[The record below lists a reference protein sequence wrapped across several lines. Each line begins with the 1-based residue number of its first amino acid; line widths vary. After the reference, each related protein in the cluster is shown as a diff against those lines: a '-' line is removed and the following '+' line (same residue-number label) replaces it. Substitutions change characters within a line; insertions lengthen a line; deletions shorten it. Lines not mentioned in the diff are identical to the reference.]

1 VTALDDHGAGHADP
15 LRPRHPVAETWE
27 WQRNGNCRN
36 LDSSVFFHPDGE
48 RGFARADRVARAKR
62 VCMSCP
68 VIVEC
73 RHHALTAEEPF
84 GVWGG
89 LDEAERRAAIV
100 RRKQLAEGEK
110 KEQECVSATR

>member
-1 VTALDDHGAGHADP
+1 MADTSRLP
-15 LRPRHPVAETWE
+15 TPVAETWE
-27 WQRNGNCRN
+27 WQRHGNCRN

-62 VCMSCP
+62 ICMSCP
-68 VIVEC
+68 VIVQC

-89 LDEAERRAAIV
+89 LDETERRAAIV
-100 RRKQLAEGEK
+100 RRKQLLHERGSEG
-110 KEQECVSATR
+110 EQECVSATHC